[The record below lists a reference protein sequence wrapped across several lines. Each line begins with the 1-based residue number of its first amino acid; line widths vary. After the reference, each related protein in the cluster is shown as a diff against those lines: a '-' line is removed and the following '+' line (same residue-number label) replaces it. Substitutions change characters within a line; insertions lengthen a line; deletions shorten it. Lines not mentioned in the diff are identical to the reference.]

1 MGRFSWIRAK
11 KKHSHS
17 ADSQCALHDDPVFL
31 GRVLGRGS
39 FASVSLAEDAE
50 GGELVHRSERYA
62 TDDPFLEK
70 RTLFLSEHQSK
81 AIKRLG
87 LPSNFSNPHA
97 AQAETD
103 IHSLHALEPGIT
115 FSQFLE
121 KNWRKGPEFDTVAL
135 TLLFDILYQVQQCHV
150 AGVIH
155 NDLNPGNMMVY
166 GQFCAGK
173 KEYALRAAL
182 IDFDLCFVKG
192 NELNDETN
200 HVLFSFPENFQWVSD
215 QLKVQYQEGE
225 SKPAP
230 TLPNPQT
237 DADTLVK
244 MLDRWLGQ
252 FSASANL
259 RSMLETIRDA
269 LKATHSFPCQ
279 HAIHAGL
286 QTLYK
291 KPDFLSQFPA
301 TLQRDFFQLFQQS
314 MATPGTETLPQG
326 TEPILLP
333 SLSRKRA
340 VFYRWESQ
348 HAFYQVCQN
357 VDKLTFFKSDM
368 DAALQASL
376 KTMLLV
382 KGCDLESTHFLAR
395 SQLMR
400 FYKQLDQ
407 FVKQQAQ
414 VFDESEQQVGYH
426 AILDDI
432 AAALKVA
439 KQGTRGWFTYQCMRL
454 YKWFKNFSFPKDTF
468 NQGKP
473 NCTSEFTGCL
483 EFDDRSQVL
492 ALKIADKGLC
502 RLYERQRELLPLHKI
517 ALKQHV
523 PQVQQR
529 LAMHC

>member
-1 MGRFSWIRAK
+1 MGRFPWIRAK

-31 GRVLGRGS
+31 ESVLGEGS
-39 FASVSLAEDAE
+39 FASVNLAEDAE
-50 GGELVHRSERYA
+50 GGELLHRSERYA

-70 RTLFLSEHQSK
+70 RRLFLSAHQSR
-81 AIKRLG
+81 AIQRLG
-87 LPSNFSNPHA
+87 LPSNFSSPHTT
-97 AQAETD
+97 QAETH

-115 FSQFLE
+115 FYQFLE
-121 KNWRKGPEFDTVAL
+121 KNCRKGPEFDTVAL

-192 NELNDETN
+192 NQLKDEKN
-200 HVLFSFPENFQWVSD
+200 HVLFSFPENFQWVSE

-244 MLDRWLGQ
+244 VLDRWLGQ

-286 QTLYK
+286 QALYK
-291 KPDFLSQFPA
+291 KPDFLAQFPA
-301 TLQRDFFQLFQQS
+301 TLQRACFQLFQQS
-314 MATPGTETLPQG
+314 MKTPETETLQQ
-326 TEPILLP
+326 TEGPTLLA

-340 VFYRWESQ
+340 VFSSWKAQ
-348 HAFYQVCQN
+348 HAFYQVCQK
-357 VDKLTFFKSDM
+357 VDKLSFFKSDM

-382 KGCDLESTHFLAR
+382 KGCDLESTHFLDR
-395 SQLMR
+395 SQLTR

-407 FVKQQAQ
+407 FVKQKAQ
-414 VFDESEQQVGYH
+414 VFDESKQQVGYH
-426 AILDDI
+426 AMLDDV

-439 KQGTRGWFTYQCMRL
+439 KQGTRNWFTYQCMRL

-473 NCTSEFTGCL
+473 NYTSEFTGCL
-483 EFDDRSQVL
+483 EFDDTSQVFV
-492 ALKIADKGLC
+492 LKIADKGLC
-502 RLYERQRELLPLHKI
+502 RLYERRQELLPLHKL
-517 ALKQHV
+517 ALKQGV

-529 LAMHC
+529 LAMQC